1 MVNIWKRLKAGFWSH
16 WAVQTGCYTRYCQ
29 YLFSSLLFVRL
40 NTLQIRWI
48 RCKDWTDLLQKNV
61 PTVWVKIQPYV
72 GKIDWK
78 HLLELCSILGSELW
92 PKSIQCKVSN
102 DAANVQKLHILVI
115 LLYTHKIGKIIPQK
129 LHIIVIHL
137 YTHKIGKIIPQKLHI
152 IFILLILNWQ
162 DCATVLA
169 LDVIK
174 HYNSETLKGANTL
187 KIIVH
192 YTFQYRLR
200 CFLSLIDKT
209 RRRLLLRA
217 RAKKLRK
224 CAQN

>member
-1 MVNIWKRLKAGFWSH
+1 METLESWILVTL
-16 WAVQTGCYTRYCQ
+16 GCANRM
-29 YLFSSLLFVRL
+29 LHPLLPIFLLNTL
-40 NTLQIRWI
+40 NTLQRLNGFIAKKCANCLGQNPAICW
-48 RCKDWTDLLQKNV
+48 K
-61 PTVWVKIQPYV
+61 
-72 GKIDWK
+72 DWK

-174 HYNSETLKGANTL
+174 HYNSETLRGANTL
-187 KIIVH
+187 
-192 YTFQYRLR
+192 
-200 CFLSLIDKT
+200 
-209 RRRLLLRA
+209 
-217 RAKKLRK
+217 
-224 CAQN
+224 

>member
-1 MVNIWKRLKAGFWSH
+1 M
-16 WAVQTGCYTRYCQ
+16 
-29 YLFSSLLFVRL
+29 
-40 NTLQIRWI
+40 
-48 RCKDWTDLLQKNV
+48 
-61 PTVWVKIQPYV
+61 
-72 GKIDWK
+72 
-78 HLLELCSILGSELW
+78 CSILGSEFW

-162 DCATVLA
+162 DRATVLA

-192 YTFQYRLR
+192 YTFQYRLQ

-209 RRRLLLRA
+209 RRRLLMRA

>member
-1 MVNIWKRLKAGFWSH
+1 MHWKHLKAGFWSPTALDPVNRTMPPLIFLNISRIYPNISQIVLLNIWKCLKAGYWSH

-29 YLFSSLLFVRL
+29 YLFW
-40 NTLQIRWI
+40 IRWI

-92 PKSIQCKVSN
+92 PKSVQCKVSN

-129 LHIIVIHL
+129 LHII
-137 YTHKIGKIIPQKLHI
+137 
-152 IFILLILNWQ
+152 FILLILNWQ
-162 DCATVLA
+162 DCYSTWR
-169 LDVIK
+169 
-174 HYNSETLKGANTL
+174 H
-187 KIIVH
+187 
-192 YTFQYRLR
+192 
-200 CFLSLIDKT
+200 
-209 RRRLLLRA
+209 
-217 RAKKLRK
+217 
-224 CAQN
+224 